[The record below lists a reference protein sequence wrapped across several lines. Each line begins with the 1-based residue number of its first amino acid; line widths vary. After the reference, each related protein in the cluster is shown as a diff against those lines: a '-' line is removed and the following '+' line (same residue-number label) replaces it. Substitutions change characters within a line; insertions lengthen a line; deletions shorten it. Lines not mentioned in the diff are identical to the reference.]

1 LSDRQTPRAA
11 IFGCAGL
18 SLTQDERA
26 FFRRINPF
34 GFILFARNC
43 DRPEQI
49 VQLVRDLRDSVGRAD
64 APVLIDQEGGRVQR
78 LKPPRWRQAP
88 AARRFGELYRR
99 DPAAGREA
107 VHLNMK
113 LIAADLLA
121 LGIDV
126 DCVPLLD
133 VPIEGAHDVIGERAF
148 ALLPEVVADLGRVVA
163 GTMLELGI
171 MPVIKHLPGHGRA
184 GVDSH
189 FDLPRVDTP
198 AATLQHTD
206 FLPFKALANMPWG
219 MTAHVLYTAIDAQHP
234 ATTSKIVIDRV
245 IRGWIGFDGLLL
257 SDDLSMQAL
266 GGTLGER
273 AKASLAA
280 GCDIALHCNGKL
292 EEMTEVA
299 ATCPPLS
306 GQALDRIARAN
317 KQRAKPAGAPSATDI
332 ANWQQRLDRLLSA
345 VTA

>member
-1 LSDRQTPRAA
+1 MGVSRAA
-11 IFGCAGL
+11 IFGCEGL
-18 SLTQDERA
+18 SLKPEERN
-26 FFRRINPF
+26 FFRQADPL

-43 DRPEQI
+43 DTVEQI
-49 VQLVRDLRDSVGRAD
+49 AALVRQLREAVGRAD

-133 VPIEGAHDVIGERAF
+133 VPVEGAHDVIGERAF
-148 ALLPEVVADLGRVVA
+148 ALQPEVVADLGRVVA
-163 GTMLELGI
+163 GTMLEMGI
-171 MPVIKHLPGHGRA
+171 MPVIKHMPGHGRA

-189 FDLPRVDTP
+189 HDLPMVDTP
-198 AATLQHTD
+198 VAELQHTD
-206 FLPFKALANMPWG
+206 FLPFKALCNMPWG
-219 MTAHVLYTAIDAQHP
+219 MTAHVLYTAIDDRFP
-234 ATTSKIVIDRV
+234 ATTSRAVIERI

-266 GGTLGER
+266 GGTLAER
-273 AKASLAA
+273 AAASLAA

-292 EEMTEVA
+292 DEMQQVA
-299 ATCPPLS
+299 QTTGALS
-306 GQALDRIARAN
+306 DKALDRVARA
-317 KQRAKPAGAPSATDI
+317 QRQRHAAPIQPAAQDLA
-332 ANWQQRLDRLLSA
+332 AWRQRLDTLLAAVSA
-345 VTA
+345 

>member
-1 LSDRQTPRAA
+1 MARIPRAA
-11 IFGCAGL
+11 IFGCQGL
-18 SLTQDERA
+18 ALSEPERA
-26 FFRRINPF
+26 FFRRADPL

-43 DRPEQI
+43 DTPEQI
-49 VQLVRDLRDSVGRAD
+49 AALVRELRDTVDRAD

-88 AARRFGELYRR
+88 PARRFGELFKR
-99 DPAAGREA
+99 DPRAGREA

-133 VPIEGAHDVIGERAF
+133 VPVPGAHDVIGERAF
-148 ALLPEVVADLGRVVA
+148 ALEPEVVADLGRVVA
-163 GTMLELGI
+163 GTMLEMGI

-198 AATLQHTD
+198 VAELQHSD
-206 FLPFKALANMPWG
+206 FLPFKALGNMPWG
-219 MTAHVLYTAIDAQHP
+219 MTAHVLYTAVDGSHP
-234 ATTSKIVIDRV
+234 ATTSAAVIDRI
-245 IRGWIGFDGLLL
+245 IRGYIGFDGLLL

-266 GGTLGER
+266 GGSLGER
-273 AKASLAA
+273 AAASLAA

-292 EEMTEVA
+292 EEMEPVA
-299 ATCPPLS
+299 AVSPVL
-306 GQALDRIARAN
+306 GDKAQERVARAN
-317 KQRAKPAGAPSATDI
+317 RQRAAAASPSARDV
-332 ANWQQRLDRLLSA
+332 AAWRQRLDTLLPA
-345 VTA
+345 AA